1 MISLILIILNTFVTI
16 SFAPKKAST
25 FFSVLPL
32 VPTSSAEHMP
42 QVTEPVR
49 PQSLPLSSGNRVI
62 SHTEL
67 RPQQSATPPGSLA
80 SRQQTLNPPPPLIQ
94 MSSSRDKKYV
104 MAHDLALVPSR
115 SREGSSHT
123 EAHHDRHVQLSQ
135 ETTVG
140 RDKSRHTH
148 TPVDNRGGERE
159 KRVPVVETVDLTRD
173 KEVSTSSLARPTAR
187 SPGIAL
193 GSSSARATLQ
203 AMARYALAETS
214 NVDVTEKIEQK
225 KTEDMYLPPR
235 QPDPKLST
243 YEKNEA
249 IRKFTALGNVCVS
262 ASREFPG
269 GGEYPSQPY
278 PLIAMQA
285 HHQPHVHSHSA
296 RSSTPPPYGYPFHVG
311 HPMASFHHHQSE
323 HPFLVPVGVHQ
334 IPVREILPQSVNG
347 EDLPSHSKLSG
358 AYTHQYPQGA
368 AYYSLPSMRSI
379 VPTYQ
384 QMTVYGHRY
393 PVSLSEERHA
403 LHHPH
408 DVPVRRQNEISE
420 QELAHPFVVKPSRH
434 MHAPGM
440 PERVVSPG
448 ELPKFPLPSQSPKD
462 PAKRPHTISP
472 EMKPQ
477 IAAQAEAGKT
487 VSPPVGNYLSRKPSR
502 PTSVS
507 EMRNRAAV
515 IPDLTGAKG
524 VGQKFPDPQPV
535 VLVPSS
541 KFSSREKPFRST
553 DDEFMRGNGT
563 DQGTK
568 ERATEEKA
576 GPLAEALPMSAFAT
590 LVDVAAAARKVD
602 VPIEE
607 HKPQKGT
614 TELQETY
621 ESPSARLG
629 GRTMVSPPTVASPPH
644 SPSRT
649 SPGVSSTPHTR
660 YGITTGRVPKLPP
673 LMPITGMRPLQ
684 EGSSTSSSTPISI
697 STSGHGN
704 VSVSRSPSKLISP
717 PGTRSTRA
725 SVSPEGPPPLI
736 SRPAISPTSTVSPQ
750 GTSPKG
756 PPPLIKGIVTTVPP
770 ALRSPDRGADSTRKP
785 RSNLEDITILRRPD
799 QEGSVSRGPFQKGI
813 QSVDVDFQQKF
824 GMHFPKLEPAS
835 SQKVEDDITNRP
847 LSSHGVGQA
856 QVRTIFETITYVDS
870 GPAEGRPPLRHQLHP
885 YQEPSTGVHQSEKFP
900 TLATSSS
907 PMCTEDEEKRVNEIS
922 RLRTSETEKYRSAPP
937 HIQPECS
944 SKDQKTNADQ
954 KEKNI
959 WQVNQTVYSFQR
971 ESQGGYHNENF
982 SLPQNEPSA
991 RKENS
996 QHAFGSE
1003 TEEGDEGDEETEDEV
1018 PPVHS
1023 SSATLHP
1030 RIRALTRSSQ
1040 SNIQSPYYDASD
1052 SETLSAEESEGP
1064 PESSDELFP
1073 STTVKSGT
1081 QSDSSSDNG
1090 KDDEHDHFPS
1100 NSNDTGH
1107 ASADDTNIAGSS
1119 RDYSDDKDK
1128 CVREEV
1134 TSTGP
1139 LSVQVF
1145 DVSTEERTVDSPTTS
1160 TFLKETE
1167 EILKSP
1173 DVDAKGER
1181 EMEMSDCQETREEMG
1196 AVADQKWNS
1205 SKCSPSKLTMEE
1217 DSSEALPAQGF
1228 RSIQVEDAVRVDSS
1242 EDGLVGSSETD
1253 KAAIVLGMD
1262 SSDQQSLQITPDSSA
1277 NLRPDGSVTSPSLES
1292 IDNCGHNLQDDVA
1305 AIVEGDSTTPVQAQ
1319 GEDLPDITDE
1329 QSAWTLRKE
1338 ENVYECPSTSK
1349 IKREGEVSSML
1360 DQADEKDEDINE
1372 ADALERTSAE
1382 HEFLIE
1388 PDTYSSSSEN
1398 HHPEISSAV
1407 DSVSDDGEQVPYATF
1422 VGEYV
1427 PLAGGVDSPDIKNGC
1442 STLIASEEGSV
1453 CGDTQLEREMKDIG
1467 HLASPKQQEPI
1478 DVLSPDEGVHHPDDT
1493 LSAGEIP
1500 SSRESSQSEDEHL
1513 SSGEKV
1519 TSGLANE
1526 PINIRQSSWHSEES
1540 HSITDHEHPTS
1551 QSKEIEEGEIPES
1564 EDEPTVEPS
1573 QGSPS
1578 DTVRVSS
1585 TLTCE
1590 DVGTSAEDKVSSS
1603 QEVTLHT
1610 DCYINMIPISPAPP
1624 ESPNHESQGD
1634 RTSPLPPWLPLE
1646 TQYSPVVSL
1655 SLAARMTSK
1664 GTPFPYST
1672 LSINVGSASSSARS
1686 SPVPQSLAVN
1696 MAQGSSPS
1704 GASLLPRPQEPT
1716 PLLSDSYEPLSDD
1729 GDDGELADSSN
1740 TSDEHNI

>member
-1 MISLILIILNTFVTI
+1 
-16 SFAPKKAST
+16 
-25 FFSVLPL
+25 
-32 VPTSSAEHMP
+32 MP
-42 QVTEPVR
+42 EVTEPVR

-67 RPQQSATPPGSLA
+67 RPQQSATPPCSLA

-104 MAHDLALVPSR
+104 LAHDLALVPSR
-115 SREGSSHT
+115 SREGTSHT
-123 EAHHDRHVQLSQ
+123 EAHHDRHVLVSQ

-148 TPVDNRGGERE
+148 TPVDNKGGERE
-159 KRVPVVETVDLTRD
+159 KRVPTVETVDLTRD
-173 KEVSTSSLARPTAR
+173 REVCTSSLARPTAR
-187 SPGIAL
+187 SPSIAL

-225 KTEDMYLPPR
+225 KTEDTYLPPR
-235 QPDPKLST
+235 QPDPKLSA
-243 YEKNEA
+243 YEQNEA
-249 IRKFTALGNVCVS
+249 IRKFKALGNVCVS

-269 GGEYPSQPY
+269 GEYPSQSY
-278 PLIAMQA
+278 ALMAMQA
-285 HHQPHVHSHSA
+285 HHQPHVHPHPA
-296 RSSTPPPYGYPFHVG
+296 RSSTPPPYTYPFHVG
-311 HPMASFHHHQSE
+311 HSMASFHHHPE
-323 HPFLVPVGVHQ
+323 HRLLVPVGVHQ

-347 EDLPSHSKLSG
+347 EDLKLSG
-358 AYTHQYPQGA
+358 AYTHQYPRGA
-368 AYYSLPSMRSI
+368 AYYSLPSVRSI
-379 VPTYQ
+379 MPTYQ
-384 QMTVYGHRY
+384 QMTVGGHRY
-393 PVSLSEERHA
+393 PASLSEERRAIHY
-403 LHHPH
+403 PH
-408 DVPVRRQNEISE
+408 DVPVRRQNDISE
-420 QELAHPFVVKPSRH
+420 QELANPFFGKPPRH

-472 EMKPQ
+472 ELKPQ
-477 IAAQAEAGKT
+477 IAAQAEAAKT

-515 IPDLTGAKG
+515 IPDLAEAKG
-524 VGQKFPDPQPV
+524 VGQKFPDPQHV

-541 KFSSREKPFRST
+541 KFSGRVKPFRSA
-553 DDEFMRGNGT
+553 DDEFIRGDETG
-563 DQGTK
+563 QGTK
-568 ERATEEKA
+568 EGAREEKA

-602 VPIEE
+602 VPR
-607 HKPQKGT
+607 T

-621 ESPSARLG
+621 DFPSARLG
-629 GRTMVSPPTVASPPH
+629 GHTMASPPTVASPPPP
-644 SPSRT
+644 SSSRT
-649 SPGVSSTPHTR
+649 SPGGSSTPR
-660 YGITTGRVPKLPP
+660 YGITTGRVRKLPP
-673 LMPITGMRPLQ
+673 LMPITGMKSLR
-684 EGSSTSSSTPISI
+684 EDSSTSSSTPISI

-756 PPPLIKGIVTTVPP
+756 PPPLIKGIVPTVPP
-770 ALRSPDRGADSTRKP
+770 ALRSPEREVDSTRKT
-785 RSNLEDITILRRPD
+785 RSNLEDITLLTKPY
-799 QEGSVSRGPFQKGI
+799 QEDGVSRGPFQKGI
-813 QSVDVDFQQKF
+813 QSGDVNFQRKF
-824 GMHFPKLEPAS
+824 GMHFPELGPAS
-835 SQKVEDDITNRP
+835 SQKVDDDITKNRP
-847 LSSHGVGQA
+847 LSPHAVGQA

-870 GPAEGRPPLRHQLHP
+870 GHAEGRPPSRHQVHP
-885 YQEPSTGVHQSEKFP
+885 YQAPSTGVHQSKKFP

-907 PMCTEDEEKRVNEIS
+907 PMCTEEEKRVNEIS
-922 RLRTSETEKYRSAPP
+922 GSRTSETEKYKNAPP
-937 HIQPECS
+937 HLQPECS
-944 SKDQKTNADQ
+944 SKDQTANADQ
-954 KEKNI
+954 KEKQI
-959 WQVNQTVYSFQR
+959 WQVNQTIYSCQR
-971 ESQGGYHNENF
+971 GSQGGHPNENF

-991 RKENS
+991 RLEIS
-996 QHAFGSE
+996 QLSFGSE

-1040 SNIQSPYYDASD
+1040 INVQSPYYDASD
-1052 SETLSAEESEGP
+1052 SETISAEESEGP

-1081 QSDSSSDNG
+1081 QSDSTSDDG
-1090 KDDEHDHFPS
+1090 KDDEHERIPS
-1100 NSNDTGH
+1100 DSNDTADTGH
-1107 ASADDTNIAGSS
+1107 ASADDTNVPGSS
-1119 RDYSDDKDK
+1119 RDYSDDEDK

-1139 LSVQVF
+1139 LSL
-1145 DVSTEERTVDSPTTS
+1145 TEELTVDSPTTS
-1160 TFLKETE
+1160 TFVKETE
-1167 EILKSP
+1167 EILESA
-1173 DVDAKGER
+1173 DADAKGKR
-1181 EMEMSDCQETREEMG
+1181 EIEMSDCQETREEMG
-1196 AVADQKWNS
+1196 AVADQKWTFSNS
-1205 SKCSPSKLTMEE
+1205 SPSELALED
-1217 DSSEALPAQGF
+1217 DSSEALPAQEF
-1228 RSIQVEDAVRVDSS
+1228 RSIQVEDAARVDSS

-1253 KAAIVLGMD
+1253 KAAIVMGAD

-1277 NLRPDGSVTSPSLES
+1277 NLRPDGSVASPSIES
-1292 IDNCGHNLQDDVA
+1292 IDNCVQDDVA
-1305 AIVEGDSTTPVQAQ
+1305 SIAEGDSTTTAHAQ
-1319 GEDLPDITDE
+1319 GEVLPDITNE
-1329 QSAWTLRKE
+1329 QSAWTLGKE
-1338 ENVYECPSTSK
+1338 ENVYECPSNSK
-1349 IKREGEVSSML
+1349 IKREGDVSSML
-1360 DQADEKDEDINE
+1360 DQADEEDEDINE

-1407 DSVSDDGEQVPYATF
+1407 DCVSDDGEQVPYATF
-1422 VGEYV
+1422 IGEYV
-1427 PLAGGVDSPDIKNGC
+1427 PLPGGVDSPDLKNGC
-1442 STLIASEEGSV
+1442 SMHIPSEDGSV
-1453 CGDTQLEREMKDIG
+1453 CGDIQLDKEMKDIG
-1467 HLASPKQQEPI
+1467 HLALPKQEEPS
-1478 DVLSPDEGVHHPDDT
+1478 DVLSPDEGVHHPDET

-1500 SSRESSQSEDEHL
+1500 SSQESSQSEDEHL
-1513 SSGEKV
+1513 SSGKKAP
-1519 TSGLANE
+1519 SGLANE
-1526 PINIRQSSWHSEES
+1526 AINIRQSSWHSDES

-1634 RTSPLPPWLPLE
+1634 RTSPLPPWPPLE
-1646 TQYSPVVSL
+1646 GQYSPVVSL

-1664 GTPFPYST
+1664 GAPFPYST

-1686 SPVPQSLAVN
+1686 SPVPQSLVVN

-1704 GASLLPRPQEPT
+1704 SASLLSRPQEPT

-1740 TSDEHNI
+1740 TSDEHHI

>member
-1 MISLILIILNTFVTI
+1 MF
-16 SFAPKKAST
+16 
-25 FFSVLPL
+25 PL

-94 MSSSRDKKYV
+94 MSSLRDKKYV

-123 EAHHDRHVQLSQ
+123 EAHPDRHVHGSQ

-173 KEVSTSSLARPTAR
+173 REVCTSSLARPTAR
-187 SPGIAL
+187 SPSITL

-225 KTEDMYLPPR
+225 KTEDTYLPPR
-235 QPDPKLST
+235 QPDPKLSV
-243 YEKNEA
+243 YEQNEA

-262 ASREFPG
+262 APREFPG

-278 PLIAMQA
+278 ALMAMQA
-285 HHQPHVHSHSA
+285 HHQPHAHSHPA
-296 RSSTPPPYGYPFHVG
+296 RSSTPPPYYPFHSG
-311 HPMASFHHHQSE
+311 HPMASFHHHSE
-323 HPFLVPVGVHQ
+323 HSFLVPVGVHQ
-334 IPVREILPQSVNG
+334 IPIREILPQSVNG
-347 EDLPSHSKLSG
+347 EDLPSQLSG
-358 AYTHQYPQGA
+358 AYTPQYPQGA

-379 VPTYQ
+379 MPTYQ
-384 QMTVYGHRY
+384 QMTVCGHRY
-393 PVSLSEERHA
+393 PASLIEERRA

-420 QELAHPFVVKPSRH
+420 QELANPFVVKPQRH
-434 MHAPGM
+434 MHAPEM

-462 PAKRPHTISP
+462 SAKCPHTISP
-472 EMKPQ
+472 ELKPQ
-477 IAAQAEAGKT
+477 IAAQAEVAKT

-524 VGQKFPDPQPV
+524 VDQKFPDLQPV

-541 KFSSREKPFRST
+541 KFSGREKPFRSA
-553 DDEFMRGNGT
+553 DDEFIRGDGT
-563 DQGTK
+563 GQGTK
-568 ERATEEKA
+568 EQAREEKA
-576 GPLAEALPMSAFAT
+576 GPSAEALPMSAFAT

-602 VPIEE
+602 VPND
-607 HKPQKGT
+607 
-614 TELQETY
+614 
-621 ESPSARLG
+621 SPSARLG
-629 GRTMVSPPTVASPPH
+629 GHTIVTPPTDVSPPPS
-644 SPSRT
+644 SSRT
-649 SPGVSSTPHTR
+649 SPGVSGTPR
-660 YGITTGRVPKLPP
+660 YGITTGRVRKLPP
-673 LMPITGMRPLQ
+673 LMPITGIRPLH

-697 STSGHGN
+697 SISGHGT
-704 VSVSRSPSKLISP
+704 VPVSRSPSKLVSP

-756 PPPLIKGIVTTVPP
+756 PPPLIKGIVPTVPP
-770 ALRSPDRGADSTRKP
+770 ALRSPEREADSSRKT
-785 RSNLEDITILRRPD
+785 RSNLEDITFLRRPD
-799 QEGSVSRGPFQKGI
+799 QEDSVSRGPFQKGI
-813 QSVDVDFQQKF
+813 QSVGVDFQRKF
-824 GMHFPKLEPAS
+824 GMHFPDLGPAS
-835 SQKVEDDITNRP
+835 SQKVDDDITKNRP
-847 LSSHGVGQA
+847 LLPHAVGQT

-870 GPAEGRPPLRHQLHP
+870 GHAEGRLPSRHQVHP
-885 YQEPSTGVHQSEKFP
+885 YQAPSTGVRQSEKFP
-900 TLATSSS
+900 SLATSSS
-907 PMCTEDEEKRVNEIS
+907 PMGTEEEEEEEEKRVNKIS
-922 RLRTSETEKYRSAPP
+922 GSQTSETEKYKNAPP
-937 HIQPECS
+937 HLKPECS
-944 SKDQKTNADQ
+944 SKDQKANADQ
-954 KEKNI
+954 KEKQI
-959 WQVNQTVYSFQR
+959 WQVNQTIYSFQQ
-971 ESQGGYHNENF
+971 ESQGGHHNENF
-982 SLPQNEPSA
+982 SLSQNEPSA
-991 RKENS
+991 RVEIS

-1030 RIRALTRSSQ
+1030 RIQALTRSSQ
-1040 SNIQSPYYDASD
+1040 IKVQSPYYDASD

-1064 PESSDELFP
+1064 PESNDELFP

-1081 QSDSSSDNG
+1081 QSDSSSDDG
-1090 KDDEHDHFPS
+1090 KDDEHERVPS
-1100 NSNDTGH
+1100 DSNDTADTGQ
-1107 ASADDTNIAGSS
+1107 ASADDTDVPGSS
-1119 RDYSDDKDK
+1119 RDYFDDEDK
-1128 CVREEV
+1128 CIREEV

-1139 LSVQVF
+1139 LRLQLF
-1145 DVSTEERTVDSPTTS
+1145 DVNTEEPTVDFQTTPT
-1160 TFLKETE
+1160 FVKETE
-1167 EILKSP
+1167 EILESP
-1173 DVDAKGER
+1173 DADAKGER
-1181 EMEMSDCQETREEMG
+1181 KMEMSDGQENREEMG
-1196 AVADQKWNS
+1196 AVAGQKWNS
-1205 SKCSPSKLTMEE
+1205 SKSSPSKLAMED
-1217 DSSEALPAQGF
+1217 DSSEALPAQEFHRGH
-1228 RSIQVEDAVRVDSS
+1228 VEDDVRVDSS

-1253 KAAIVLGMD
+1253 KAAVALRAD

-1277 NLRPDGSVTSPSLES
+1277 NLRPDGSVTSPFLES
-1292 IDNCGHNLQDDVA
+1292 TDNCGHIVQGDA
-1305 AIVEGDSTTPVQAQ
+1305 ASIAEGDSTTTAQEQ
-1319 GEDLPDITDE
+1319 GEVLLDITDE
-1329 QSAWTLRKE
+1329 QSAWTMGKDE
-1338 ENVYECPSTSK
+1338 DVYECPSTSK
-1349 IKREGEVSSML
+1349 IKREDDVSSML
-1360 DQADEKDEDINE
+1360 DQADEEDEDINE

-1407 DSVSDDGEQVPYATF
+1407 DCVSDDGEQVPYATF
-1422 VGEYV
+1422 IGAYV
-1427 PLAGGVDSPDIKNGC
+1427 PLTGGVDSPDIKNGC
-1442 STLIASEEGSV
+1442 STHIPSEEGSV
-1453 CGDTQLEREMKDIG
+1453 CGDMRLEREMKDID
-1467 HLASPKQQEPI
+1467 HLASPKQEEPS
-1478 DVLSPDEGVHHPDDT
+1478 DVSSPDEGVHHPDDT

-1500 SSRESSQSEDEHL
+1500 SSQESSQSKDKHL
-1513 SSGEKV
+1513 SSGKKV

-1526 PINIRQSSWHSEES
+1526 PINRRQSSWHSEES
-1540 HSITDHEHPTS
+1540 HSVTDHEHPTS

-1578 DTVRVSS
+1578 DIVRVSS

-1590 DVGTSAEDKVSSS
+1590 DLGTSVEDKVSSS
-1603 QEVTLHT
+1603 QEATLHT

-1634 RTSPLPPWLPLE
+1634 RTSPLPPWPPLE
-1646 TQYSPVVSL
+1646 SQYSPVVSL

-1686 SPVPQSLAVN
+1686 SPVPQSLPVN
-1696 MAQGSSPS
+1696 MGQGSSPS
-1704 GASLLPRPQEPT
+1704 SASLLPRPQEPT

>member
-1 MISLILIILNTFVTI
+1 
-16 SFAPKKAST
+16 
-25 FFSVLPL
+25 
-32 VPTSSAEHMP
+32 MP

-67 RPQQSATPPGSLA
+67 RSQQSATPPGSLA

-94 MSSSRDKKYV
+94 MSSSRDKKHV

-115 SREGSSHT
+115 SREGLSHT
-123 EAHHDRHVQLSQ
+123 EAHHDRHVHVSQ

-173 KEVSTSSLARPTAR
+173 REVSTSSLARPTAR
-187 SPGIAL
+187 SPSIP
-193 GSSSARATLQ
+193 SSARATLQ

-225 KTEDMYLPPR
+225 KKEDTYLPPR
-235 QPDPKLST
+235 QPDPKLSA
-243 YEKNEA
+243 YEQNEA

-262 ASREFPG
+262 APREFPG

-278 PLIAMQA
+278 ALMAMQA
-285 HHQPHVHSHSA
+285 HHQPHVHPHPAS
-296 RSSTPPPYGYPFHVG
+296 SSTPPPYGYPFHAG
-311 HPMASFHHHQSE
+311 HPMASFHHHPE
-323 HPFLVPVGVHQ
+323 HRFLVPVGVHQ
-334 IPVREILPQSVNG
+334 LPVREMLPQSVNG
-347 EDLPSHSKLSG
+347 EDLPSHLKLSG
-358 AYTHQYPQGA
+358 AYPHQYPQGA
-368 AYYSLPSMRSI
+368 AYYPTPSVRSI
-379 VPTYQ
+379 VPPYQ
-384 QMTVYGHRY
+384 QITVCGHRY
-393 PVSLSEERHA
+393 PVSLSEERRA

-420 QELAHPFVVKPSRH
+420 QELANPFVVKQPRH

-440 PERVVSPG
+440 PERAVSPD
-448 ELPKFPLPSQSPKD
+448 ELPKFPLPSHSPKE

-477 IAAQAEAGKT
+477 IAAQAEVAKT

-515 IPDLTGAKG
+515 IPDLEEARG

-541 KFSSREKPFRST
+541 NFSGREKSFRSVE
-553 DDEFMRGNGT
+553 DEFIRGDGT
-563 DQGTK
+563 GQGTK
-568 ERATEEKA
+568 EQAREEKG
-576 GPLAEALPMSAFAT
+576 GPLAEALPMSAFDT

-607 HKPQKGT
+607 HTPHKGT
-614 TELQETY
+614 TELEETHY
-621 ESPSARLG
+621 SSGARFG
-629 GRTMVSPPTVASPPH
+629 GHTVVSPPTVASPP
-644 SPSRT
+644 PSSSRP
-649 SPGVSSTPHTR
+649 SPGDSNTPR
-660 YGITTGRVPKLPP
+660 YGITTGLVPKPPP
-673 LMPITGMRPLQ
+673 LMPITGKRPLQ
-684 EGSSTSSSTPISI
+684 EGSCSSSTPISI
-697 STSGHGN
+697 SISGHGN
-704 VSVSRSPSKLISP
+704 VSVSRSPSKLTSP

-725 SVSPEGPPPLI
+725 SVSPDGPPPLI

-756 PPPLIKGIVTTVPP
+756 PPPLIKGIVPTVLP
-770 ALRSPDRGADSTRKP
+770 ALRNPECEADSTRKT
-785 RSNLEDITILRRPD
+785 RSSLEDITLLRRPD
-799 QEGSVSRGPFQKGI
+799 QEDSVSRGPFQTGM
-813 QSVDVDFQQKF
+813 QSVDVDLQRKF
-824 GMHFPKLEPAS
+824 GMHFPELGPAS
-835 SQKVEDDITNRP
+835 SQRVDDDITKNRS
-847 LSSHGVGQA
+847 LSPHAVGQA

-870 GPAEGRPPLRHQLHP
+870 RHAGGRHPSRHQLNP
-885 YQEPSTGVHQSEKFP
+885 YQALSTGVHQSEESP
-900 TLATSSS
+900 TLATSSNTMS
-907 PMCTEDEEKRVNEIS
+907 TEEEDKRESEMS
-922 RLRTSETEKYRSAPP
+922 RSRTPETEQYKNVPP
-937 HIQPECS
+937 HLQPERS
-944 SKDQKTNADQ
+944 SKDQKANADQ
-954 KEKNI
+954 KEKQI
-959 WQVNQTVYSFQR
+959 WQENRTIYSFQQ
-971 ESQGGYHNENF
+971 ESQGGYHNDNF

-991 RKENS
+991 RVEIS
-996 QHAFGSE
+996 QHASGSE

-1040 SNIQSPYYDASD
+1040 SNVQSPYYDASD
-1052 SETLSAEESEGP
+1052 SETLSAEESEVL

-1073 STTVKSGT
+1073 STTVKAGT
-1081 QSDSSSDNG
+1081 QSDSSSDDG
-1090 KDDEHDHFPS
+1090 KDDEHERIASDS
-1100 NSNDTGH
+1100 NDTADTGH
-1107 ASADDTNIAGSS
+1107 ASVDDTNVPGSS
-1119 RDYSDDKDK
+1119 RDYSDDEDK
-1128 CVREEV
+1128 CVREKV

-1139 LSVQVF
+1139 LSLQVF
-1145 DVSTEERTVDSPTTS
+1145 DVSTEEPTVDSPTTS
-1160 TFLKETE
+1160 TFVKETE
-1167 EILKSP
+1167 EILESP
-1173 DVDAKGER
+1173 DEDADADAKGER
-1181 EMEMSDCQETREEMG
+1181 EMEISDGQEITEEMG
-1196 AVADQKWNS
+1196 AVIDQEWNS
-1205 SKCSPSKLTMEE
+1205 SKSSPSKLAME
-1217 DSSEALPAQGF
+1217 DSEALPAQEF
-1228 RSIQVEDAVRVDSS
+1228 LSMQVEDAVRVDSS

-1253 KAAIVLGMD
+1253 KAAIVLGAD
-1262 SSDQQSLQITPDSSA
+1262 SSDQQSQQITPDSSA
-1277 NLRPDGSVTSPSLES
+1277 NLENRPDGSVTSPPLEG
-1292 IDNCGHNLQDDVA
+1292 IDNCGQNVQDDVTSM
-1305 AIVEGDSTTPVQAQ
+1305 VEGDSTTTAQSAIEVQ
-1319 GEDLPDITDE
+1319 GEVLPDITDE

-1338 ENVYECPSTSK
+1338 ENVYECPSTSE
-1349 IKREGEVSSML
+1349 IEREGEVSSVL
-1360 DQADEKDEDINE
+1360 DQADEDDEDINE
-1372 ADALERTSAE
+1372 ADALEKTSAE

-1407 DSVSDDGEQVPYATF
+1407 DCVSDDGEQVPYATF

-1427 PLAGGVDSPDIKNGC
+1427 PLPGGVDSPDIKTGC
-1442 STLIASEEGSV
+1442 STHIPSEEGSV
-1453 CGDTQLEREMKDIG
+1453 CGDMPPEREMKDVG
-1467 HLASPKQQEPI
+1467 HLASPQQGEPT
-1478 DVLSPDEGVHHPDDT
+1478 DVLSPDEEAHHPDDT

-1500 SSRESSQSEDEHL
+1500 SSQDSSQSEDEQL
-1513 SSGEKV
+1513 SLGKKV
-1519 TSGLANE
+1519 TSGVANE
-1526 PINIRQSSWHSEES
+1526 PINILQSTWLSEES
-1540 HSITDHEHPTS
+1540 HSITDHEQRTS

-1578 DTVRVSS
+1578 VTVRVSS
-1585 TLTCE
+1585 TLTRG

-1634 RTSPLPPWLPLE
+1634 RTSPLPPWLPIE
-1646 TQYSPVVSL
+1646 SQYSPVVSL

-1704 GASLLPRPQEPT
+1704 SASLLPRPQEPT

-1729 GDDGELADSSN
+1729 GDDEELADSSN
-1740 TSDEHNI
+1740 MSDEHNI